1 MFGVF
6 DKCDRAMHLLFDS
19 VAPVD
24 EAVHPM
30 SGVFDKCD
38 GAMHLLSGV
47 FDKCDGAMHLLFDS
61 VALVDDAVHPMF
73 SAVDKCDILFLLFI
87 GHGADGI
94 TIGAIIATLR
104 INA

>member
-24 EAVHPM
+24 EAMHPM
-30 SGVFDKCD
+30 SGAVDKCD
-38 GAMHLLSGV
+38 GAML
-47 FDKCDGAMHLLFDS
+47 LLFDS
-61 VALVDDAVHPMF
+61 VALVDEAVHPMF

>member
-30 SGVFDKCD
+30 SG
-38 GAMHLLSGV
+38 
-47 FDKCDGAMHLLFDS
+47 
-61 VALVDDAVHPMF
+61 
-73 SAVDKCDILFLLFI
+73 AVDKCDILFLLFI
-87 GHGADGI
+87 GHGAHGI

>member
-24 EAVHPM
+24 EAMHPM
-30 SGVFDKCD
+30 SGAV
-38 GAMHLLSGV
+38 
-47 FDKCDGAMHLLFDS
+47 DKCDGAMHLLFDS
-61 VALVDDAVHPMF
+61 VALVDEAVHPMF

-87 GHGADGI
+87 GHGAHGNTCP
-94 TIGAIIATLR
+94 TIMIAYRVYCSCIET
-104 INA
+104 

>member
-19 VAPVD
+19 VALVD

-38 GAMHLLSGV
+38 GAMHLL
-47 FDKCDGAMHLLFDS
+47 FDS
-61 VALVDDAVHPMF
+61 VALVDEAVHPMF
-73 SAVDKCDILFLLFI
+73 GAVDKCDILFLLFI

>member
-1 MFGVF
+1 MFGAI

-24 EAVHPM
+24 EAMH
-30 SGVFDKCD
+30 SIY
-38 GAMHLLSGV
+38 GAV
-47 FDKCDGAMHLLFDS
+47 DKCDGAMHLLFDS

>member
-30 SGVFDKCD
+30 
-38 GAMHLLSGV
+38 SGV

>member
-24 EAVHPM
+24 RAVHPM

-38 GAMHLLSGV
+38 R
-47 FDKCDGAMHLLFDS
+47 AMHLLFDS
-61 VALVDDAVHPMF
+61 VAPVDRAVHPMF

-87 GHGADGI
+87 GHGAHSS
-94 TIGAIIATLR
+94 TIRTMS
-104 INA
+104 